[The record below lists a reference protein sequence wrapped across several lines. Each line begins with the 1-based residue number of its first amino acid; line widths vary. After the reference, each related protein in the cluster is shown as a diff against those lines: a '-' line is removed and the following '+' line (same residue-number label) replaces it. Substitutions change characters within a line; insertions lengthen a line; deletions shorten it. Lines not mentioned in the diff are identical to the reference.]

1 MPTQTATTGQLENAQ
16 NVVIAEWRLTAEHN
30 APCIHL
36 IDRFKLGKGE
46 KTYRFP
52 KVGQT
57 TFSALTDG
65 QDMVDS
71 QSIGLT
77 YVDASP
83 SEVGAKFIL
92 TDKLVRQASD
102 DAFRIIGR
110 QLGDGMARKRDQ
122 DIITLFASLD
132 YAWGADNAILGMI
145 QAMGVSTLA
154 TTYKFIKPI
163 FAIHH
168 PNALGSFAKAWSG
181 FPGSTAASVISYYI
195 NSGANRDADRI
206 LRDFFA
212 VSMNGITW
220 YHDGNIAV
228 VAGTDS
234 SYGCMASKGA
244 MALVESL
251 APTVER
257 ERDASFRATE
267 VNMVADYIAV
277 EVDGTMGASL
287 RYEQINLRTT

>member
-1 MPTQTATTGQLENAQ
+1 MPIQTATTDQLENAQ
-16 NVVIAEWRLTAEHN
+16 NVVIGEWRFTAEHN

-36 IDRFKLGKGE
+36 IDRFKLAKGD

-52 KVGQT
+52 KVGQA
-57 TFSALTDG
+57 TFAALSDG
-65 QDMVDS
+65 IDMVDS

-83 SEVGAKFIL
+83 SEIGAKFIL
-92 TDKLVRQASD
+92 TDKLVRQSSD
-102 DAFRIIGR
+102 AAFRVIGR
-110 QLGDGMARKRDQ
+110 QLGDGMSRKRDE

-132 YAWGADNAILGMI
+132 YSWGADNAILGKI
-145 QAMGVSTLA
+145 QSMGVCTLA
-154 TTYKFIKPI
+154 TTYKFIKPV

-168 PNALGSFAKAWSG
+168 PNALGSLAKSIEGIA
-181 FPGSTAASVISYYI
+181 GSTLASVISYY
-195 NSGANRDADRI
+195 NSSWKVGESVLN
-206 LRDFFA
+206 DFF
-212 VSMNGITW
+212 VTMINGIRF
-220 YHDGNIAV
+220 YQDGNIAKIAAV
-228 VAGTDS
+228 DS
-234 SYGCMASKGA
+234 GYGCIASKGA

-257 ERDASFRATE
+257 ERDASLRATE

-287 RYEQINLRTT
+287 RYEIGNLRTT